1 MKCPICKDKRV
12 TPVPPPGRAKDSNA
26 VVSHIAFG
34 VPILQCNSCGFM
46 FADFIHPQV
55 IEFLYRGFGRSGTSE
70 EKLQELRDMGE
81 HFAEAQMRFMKP
93 HLPENISCALDFG
106 GGMGAMTDRLTTIA
120 DEVWISELDKPAIE
134 KIDHSRG
141 IKFVTNDGLADDSF
155 AGKFDLVILSNVLEH
170 MNNPLMQIARF
181 SRLCK
186 PGGLFFIE
194 VPFEE
199 KFVRGTGGHL
209 MQHILF
215 FSPYTLRR
223 AIATQGSFD
232 IVAFNQSGPP
242 VDEMIAERKLIHRPE
257 ADETEDGWVIRTL
270 LRNARPVTELPT
282 DSLDMEDLQ
291 SVAKALSLQSM
302 TLVNT

>member
-12 TPVPPPGRAKDSNA
+12 TPVPSPVGAAGTRHN
-26 VVSHIAFG
+26 VVHQAFG
-34 VPILQCNSCGFM
+34 VPLIKCNGCGFM
-46 FADFIHPQV
+46 FADFIHPHV
-55 IEFLYRGFGRSGTSE
+55 IEFLYRGFGRSGSTE
-70 EKLQELRDMGE
+70 EKLKELREMGE
-81 HFAEAQMRFMKP
+81 RFADAQMRFMKP
-93 HLPENISCALDFG
+93 HLPEKISCALDFG

-120 DEVWISELDKPAIE
+120 DEVWVSELDTPAIE
-134 KIDHSRG
+134 SIDNSRG
-141 IKFVTNDGLADDSF
+141 IKFVTNDGLADNAF
-155 AGKFDLVILSNVLEH
+155 AGKFDLIILSNVLEH

-194 VPFEE
+194 VPYEE
-199 KFVRGTGGHL
+199 KFVLGTGGHM

-232 IVAFNQSGPP
+232 ILAFNQSGPP
-242 VDEMIAERKLIHRPE
+242 VGEMIEQGKLIHRPE

-270 LRNARPVTELPT
+270 LRNERPVTEMPK
-282 DSLDMEDLQ
+282 DNLDMDDLQ
-291 SVAKALSLQSM
+291 DAAKSLSLQCM
-302 TLVNT
+302 RLVNS